1 MFSYLNNLLIWVW
14 NNVIVQHFFRNV
26 LSLRRLRHDLTKLSA
41 TKRAYDALLA
51 SKMGFY
57 AHYSILLHNQ
67 RDMVIIFYPATSK
80 SEIFFKKY
88 SVHMHP
94 RLEAILLPL
103 VPMTLS
109 VTCRTPTVLSLP
121 NTVRKP
127 NEDIHSCRSPWHD
140 SWYCQAMTLLTSHS
154 LSPEIFERI
163 SWFVKGNRGL
173 PAGDLVFD
181 TNK

>member
-109 VTCRTPTVLSLP
+109 VTCRTPTRPLVTQHSTKTQRRHTQLQEPMTWQLILP
-121 NTVRKP
+121 SHDPIDQSFFITGDFR
-127 NEDIHSCRSPWHD
+127 ED
-140 SWYCQAMTLLTSHS
+140 YMVCQG
-154 LSPEIFERI
+154 E
-163 SWFVKGNRGL
+163 
-173 PAGDLVFD
+173 
-181 TNK
+181 